1 MGYFQNIH
9 AEKGLEIFFH
19 RNNFRGKMYP
29 ALRVKEYLYLI
40 KRKGHKAETCFN
52 LAMIGCEM
60 HVKIG
65 QKLPNST
72 EEP

>member
-1 MGYFQNIH
+1 
-9 AEKGLEIFFH
+9 
-19 RNNFRGKMYP
+19 MYP

-40 KRKGHKAETCFN
+40 KRKRHKTETCFD
-52 LAMIGCEM
+52 LAMIGGEM
-60 HVKIG
+60 HVKMG